1 MSKIIGV
8 VPSASLGD
16 MTKSNMNDFYLI
28 GNNYTKRI
36 TETGCVP
43 IAMAPVDCWLKE
55 EALDLC
61 DGFIVQG
68 GAEFYPYHF
77 QIMHHVLTKGK
88 RYLGI
93 CLGEQLIYAYM
104 ELKRRVEERGYEGDL
119 VKAICAYVEE
129 QGPDFSVQ
137 QPVDDHYSAPMT
149 RGGEDIAKHDVN
161 IVPGTL
167 LHRVLGR
174 DTMRIASFHYL
185 NTPPAQKLVTINA
198 WSAKGDG
205 VVEGTEYG
213 DNILGI
219 QGHPEVDNLL
229 PELFAFLAEG

>member
-1 MSKIIGV
+1 MFFRFCTNSILVIFVLMLWEDNVSKIIGV

-77 QIMHHVLTKGK
+77 
-88 RYLGI
+88 
-93 CLGEQLIYAYM
+93 
-104 ELKRRVEERGYEGDL
+104 
-119 VKAICAYVEE
+119 
-129 QGPDFSVQ
+129 
-137 QPVDDHYSAPMT
+137 
-149 RGGEDIAKHDVN
+149 
-161 IVPGTL
+161 
-167 LHRVLGR
+167 
-174 DTMRIASFHYL
+174 
-185 NTPPAQKLVTINA
+185 
-198 WSAKGDG
+198 
-205 VVEGTEYG
+205 
-213 DNILGI
+213 
-219 QGHPEVDNLL
+219 
-229 PELFAFLAEG
+229 